1 MDVSLFV
8 HGFKTFQ
15 SLLESLH
22 DHFEW
27 EWPIALTFA
36 EVTEGFAEQL
46 HD

>member
-1 MDVSLFV
+1 MDISQLV

-22 DHFEW
+22 NHFEW
-27 EWPIALTFA
+27 EWLIASTFA